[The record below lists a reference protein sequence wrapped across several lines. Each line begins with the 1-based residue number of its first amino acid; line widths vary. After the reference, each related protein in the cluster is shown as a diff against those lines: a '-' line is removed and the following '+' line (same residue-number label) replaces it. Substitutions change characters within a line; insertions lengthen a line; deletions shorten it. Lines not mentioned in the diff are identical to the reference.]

1 MEKSE
6 HGEQWSKSFIMSD
19 SSSSESE
26 SEETSSNTNEE
37 IADAEKK
44 SELKSKKNRVD
55 FSMKY
60 DMSKANLGKAVIFNN
75 QNYDD
80 RVRKYNNR
88 LDHIK
93 QLEENHSVAKIIMP
107 NKHSLE

>member
-6 HGEQWSKSFIMSD
+6 HGEQWSNSFVMSD

-44 SELKSKKNRVD
+44 VGTQIKKKQSGLQFEIRYEQSEFGQSSY
-55 FSMKY
+55 F
-60 DMSKANLGKAVIFNN
+60 
-75 QNYDD
+75 Q
-80 RVRKYNNR
+80 
-88 LDHIK
+88 
-93 QLEENHSVAKIIMP
+93 
-107 NKHSLE
+107 